1 MLLHPPAGEA
11 TDFEVRPEV
20 TKNGF
25 NRVPIVP
32 IVTNNGA
39 VLKAR
44 PMTRNQV
51 VEEVNCLGKGV
62 EDFVHV
68 IVYLV
73 STTQVPCEKNVVR

>member
-44 PMTRNQV
+44 PMTRNQA

-62 EDFVHV
+62 ADFVHV
-68 IVYLV
+68 YLV
-73 STTQVPCEKNVVR
+73 SMTQVPCEKNVVR

>member
-1 MLLHPPAGEA
+1 MSHPTVG
-11 TDFEVRPEV
+11 EVRPVV

-25 NRVPIVP
+25 VRVPIVP

-39 VLKAR
+39 VLKSR

-62 EDFVHV
+62 ADFEFDSEC
-68 IVYLV
+68 I
-73 STTQVPCEKNVVR
+73 TIFN

>member
-39 VLKAR
+39 VPKAR
-44 PMTRNQV
+44 PMSRNQV
-51 VEEVNCLGKGV
+51 VEEVLGKRCRG
-62 EDFVHV
+62 FCPC
-68 IVYLV
+68 
-73 STTQVPCEKNVVR
+73 VPCEKMWSDDVGWNVYFAV